1 MQQIEV
7 DLQLKISINH
17 VDNRKLRS
25 HYTAETHH
33 FHSEEENNSPYKN
46 STGLP
51 GPICHQPSPLQLYIY
66 YKHRISAH
74 EILIEIRLLDN
85 QLGCARPLDELIS
98 CLL

>member
-25 HYTAETHH
+25 HYTAETHP
-33 FHSEEENNSPYKN
+33 FHSEEENNSLYKN
-46 STGLP
+46 SKGSP
-51 GPICHQPSPLQLYIY
+51 GPTCHQLSPLQLYVY
-66 YKHRISAH
+66 YRHRISAH
-74 EILIEIRLLDN
+74 EILTEIQLLDK
-85 QLGCARPLDELIS
+85 QLGSARPLDELIS